1 MIQNKYLDELF
12 LHTGQY
18 AIFYI
23 FMNLSLGMKH
33 FLSDAGHLV
42 LFIAFIFQIFLSV
55 HFINNPY
62 KRALSFFFLPLFYTI
77 YDGFGTHDWLY
88 NIGHSFF
95 WIFTFLVSFLVFIK
109 YRIVNQHIKIISEGL
124 IVFVNIAIFVA
135 VYFYFDLKLS
145 QTELFESGV
154 ISAYE
159 LKESL
164 EIYNIISSLGIFVE
178 DPAHIYIIFGG
189 LFLGLAITYNRI
201 ENLQLTQK
209 IDTLLDTYLDIS
221 IKERLLNGEHEATKK
236 ELVILF
242 CDIRN
247 FTNISEKYEATQIV
261 ETLNVYY
268 SFWADEVVKHNG
280 IINKFIGDA
289 VMVIFGLDGSKE
301 KAIKES
307 VNLSLTMLEKLPQI
321 NAILTSKQL
330 PTLDEIGIGIH
341 CGEVVLGAIGGT
353 ERKDYTVIGDN
364 VNIASRLESLCK
376 SYQNNLI
383 VSNEIYKNLND
394 LQERFD
400 LLDSVVLK
408 GKTVA
413 QKIYGKISTQI
424 TSKIDENL

>member
-1 MIQNKYLDELF
+1 MIQNRYLDELF
-12 LHTGQY
+12 LHTGQF

-23 FMNLSLGMKH
+23 FMNLSLGFGH
-33 FLSDAGHLV
+33 FFSDAGHLV
-42 LFIAFIFQIFLSV
+42 LFISLVFQILLSV
-55 HFINNPY
+55 HYINNPY
-62 KRALSFFFLPLFYTI
+62 KRALSFFFLPLFYTL
-77 YDGFGTHDWLY
+77 YDGFGTHDWIY

-95 WIFTFLVSFLVFIK
+95 WIFTFLVAFLVFIK
-109 YRIVNQHIKIISEGL
+109 HQVIHQHIKVLSEGL
-124 IVFVNIAIFVA
+124 IVFLNIAIFIA

-145 QTELFESGV
+145 QTEL
-154 ISAYE
+154 YE
-159 LKESL
+159 LGKINSHDLKESL
-164 EIYNIISSLGIFVE
+164 EIYNIISSLGIFVK

-189 LFLGLAITYNRI
+189 FFLGLAITYNRI
-201 ENLQLTQK
+201 GNLQLTQK

-221 IKERLLNGEHEATKK
+221 IKERLLNGEQEATKK

-289 VMVIFGLDGSKE
+289 VMVIFGLDSSKE
-301 KAIKES
+301 KAIQES
-307 VNLSLTMLEKLPQI
+307 VNLSLTMLERLPHI

-376 SYQNNLI
+376 IYKNDLI
-383 VSNEIYKNLND
+383 VSNEIYKNLSD
-394 LQERFD
+394 LQGKFY

-413 QKIYGKISTQI
+413 QEIYGKIVV
-424 TSKIDENL
+424 

>member
-18 AIFYI
+18 ALFYI
-23 FMNLSLGMKH
+23 FMNLSLGIEH
-33 FLSDAGHLV
+33 FFSDAGHLV
-42 LFIAFIFQIFLSV
+42 LLIALVFQIFLSV

-62 KRALSFFFLPLFYTI
+62 KRALSFFFLPLVYTI
-77 YDGFGTHDWLY
+77 YDGFGTHDWIY

-95 WIFTFLVSFLVFIK
+95 WIFSFLVGGLVFIK

-124 IVFVNIAIFVA
+124 IVFVNIAIFIA

-145 QTELFESGV
+145 QNKLFESGV

-164 EIYNIISSLGIFVE
+164 EIYNIISSFGIFVE

-201 ENLQLTQK
+201 ENLQLTKK
-209 IDTLLDTYLDIS
+209 IETFLDTYLDIS
-221 IKERLLNGEHEATKK
+221 IKERLLNGEQQATKK

-247 FTNISEKYEATQIV
+247 FTNISEKYEAIQIV

-289 VMVIFGLDGSKE
+289 VMVIFGLDGQKE
-301 KAIKES
+301 TSIKQS
-307 VNLSLTMLEKLPQI
+307 VQLSFAMLEKMPQI
-321 NAILTSKQL
+321 NAILASKQL
-330 PTLDEIGIGIH
+330 PMLDEIGIGIH

-353 ERKDYTVIGDN
+353 ERKDYTVIGDS

-383 VSNEIYKNLND
+383 ISDEIYRDLSD
-394 LQERFD
+394 LQERFYP
-400 LLDSVVLK
+400 LDSVILK
-408 GKTVA
+408 GKTVSH
-413 QKIYGKISTQI
+413 KIYGKMP
-424 TSKIDENL
+424 N

>member
-23 FMNLSLGMKH
+23 FMNLSLGFGH
-33 FLSDAGHLV
+33 FFGDAGHFV
-42 LFIAFIFQIFLSV
+42 LFISLVFQIFLSV
-55 HFINNPY
+55 HYINNPY

-77 YDGFGTHDWLY
+77 YDGFGNNDWIY

-95 WIFTFLVSFLVFIK
+95 WIFSFLVAFLVLIK
-109 YRIVNQHIKIISEGL
+109 YRIANQHIKVLSEGL
-124 IVFVNIAIFVA
+124 IVFLNIAIFIA

-145 QTELFESGV
+145 QTEL
-154 ISAYE
+154 YE
-159 LKESL
+159 LGKIDAHDLKESL

-221 IKERLLNGEHEATKK
+221 IKERLLNGEQEATKK

-247 FTNISEKYEATQIV
+247 FTNISEKYEATKIV

-321 NAILTSKQL
+321 NAILISKQL

-376 SYQNNLI
+376 IYKNNLI
-383 VSNEIYKNLND
+383 VSSQIYENCGD
-394 LQERFD
+394 LEERFL
-400 LLDSVVLK
+400 LLDTIALK
-408 GKTVA
+408 GKTTA
-413 QKIYGKISTQI
+413 HTIYGKR
-424 TSKIDENL
+424 EF

>member
-23 FMNLSLGMKH
+23 FMNLSLGFGH
-33 FLSDAGHLV
+33 FFGDAGHLV
-42 LFIAFIFQIFLSV
+42 LFIALVFQIFLSV
-55 HFINNPY
+55 HYINNPY

-77 YDGFGTHDWLY
+77 YDGFGHNDWIY

-95 WIFTFLVSFLVFIK
+95 WIFSFLVAFLVLIK
-109 YRIVNQHIKIISEGL
+109 YRIANQHIKVLSEGL
-124 IVFVNIAIFVA
+124 IVFLNIAIFIA

-145 QTELFESGV
+145 QTEL
-154 ISAYE
+154 YE
-159 LKESL
+159 LGKIDAHDLKESL
-164 EIYNIISSLGIFVE
+164 EIYNIISSLGIFVK

-201 ENLQLTQK
+201 GNLQLTQK

-221 IKERLLNGEHEATKK
+221 IKERLLNGEQEATKK

-289 VMVIFGLDGSKE
+289 VMVIFGLDSSKE
-301 KAIKES
+301 KAIQES
-307 VNLSLTMLEKLPQI
+307 VNLSLTMFERLPHI

-376 SYQNNLI
+376 IYKNNLI
-383 VSNEIYKNLND
+383 VSSQIYENCGD
-394 LQERFD
+394 LQEKFL
-400 LLDSVVLK
+400 LLDTIALK
-408 GKTVA
+408 GKTTA
-413 QKIYGKISTQI
+413 NTIYGKR
-424 TSKIDENL
+424 EF